1 MTATAVILMAVPEC
15 RHDDRL
21 LRYSPVAAEI
31 DGELYYS
38 GEYVYPTI
46 VNHDRSFIFRQEENG
61 FYVYIER
68 LIYSDSGV
76 TAFPECSSSRRRTAG
91 PEPA

>member
-61 FYVYIER
+61 YEI
-68 LIYSDSGV
+68 
-76 TAFPECSSSRRRTAG
+76 SSRVGEQLG
-91 PEPA
+91 PGQGLHFDGRLCGLYRETQ